1 LFTAVV
7 VVGLCVFIIINRNG
21 REEVFE
27 KNVVQQDAGISVLS
41 KIDPQQDSDNDGLK
55 DWQEALWQTDRFNA
69 DSDGDGTIDGQE
81 VELGRDPLNG
91 ELDDALSLKNY
102 QPTGSFT
109 EQVSQNL
116 YGQYSILKQENVDI
130 SQETQRALVESSLL
144 NNNLSLGI
152 TIYTYNDLEIDP
164 QYTNHREYADKM
176 GLVLVSTSPKASE
189 SSVMEIVQKSMVD
202 GKPETLL
209 QLAPIERRYA
219 KFIAGALEIK
229 VPIIL
234 AENHLLFINSLE
246 STRASIAG
254 LAEAATDPLKGMLSL
269 SVYNNAVGS
278 SVAAITNISSF
289 YEQNGI
295 TFEQGEAGY
304 IFLYG
309 L

>member
-1 LFTAVV
+1 MEPSSSRRLVILFTAVV

-152 TIYTYNDLEIDP
+152 TIYTYNDLEI
-164 QYTNHREYADKM
+164 
-176 GLVLVSTSPKASE
+176 VS
-189 SSVMEIVQKSMVD
+189 
-202 GKPETLL
+202 
-209 QLAPIERRYA
+209 
-219 KFIAGALEIK
+219 
-229 VPIIL
+229 
-234 AENHLLFINSLE
+234 
-246 STRASIAG
+246 
-254 LAEAATDPLKGMLSL
+254 
-269 SVYNNAVGS
+269 
-278 SVAAITNISSF
+278 
-289 YEQNGI
+289 
-295 TFEQGEAGY
+295 
-304 IFLYG
+304 
-309 L
+309 